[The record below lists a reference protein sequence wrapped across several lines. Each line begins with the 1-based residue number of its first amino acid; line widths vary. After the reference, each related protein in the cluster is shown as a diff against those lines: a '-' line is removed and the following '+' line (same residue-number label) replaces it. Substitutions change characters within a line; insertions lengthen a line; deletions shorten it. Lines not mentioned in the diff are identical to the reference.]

1 MPKRPDPVVTWN
13 RVVKSL
19 QETKKA
25 WEAHKE
31 VMSERPNLDLLSGE
45 AQKRLKFAFHKSS
58 RFEKFLRAAMDL
70 WQLWGGMDTLEIV
83 EELIEPKQKKKEK
96 E

>member
-1 MPKRPDPVVTWN
+1 MLKRPDPVVSWN

-31 VMSERPNLDLLSGE
+31 VMSERPNLDLLSSE

-58 RFEKFLRAAMDL
+58 RFEKFLRAAMEL
-70 WQLWGGMDTLEIV
+70 WQLWGGMDTLEIEV
-83 EELIEPKQKKKEK
+83 EPKRKEK
-96 E
+96 EKEKE